1 MRESLTQLT
10 KGTQSCALTEKQE
23 AVWLK
28 QTGAATAAMIV
39 LDR

>member
-10 KGTQSCALTEKQE
+10 KGTQSCAVIEKQE

-28 QTGAATAAMIV
+28 QTGTSV
-39 LDR
+39 PPQP